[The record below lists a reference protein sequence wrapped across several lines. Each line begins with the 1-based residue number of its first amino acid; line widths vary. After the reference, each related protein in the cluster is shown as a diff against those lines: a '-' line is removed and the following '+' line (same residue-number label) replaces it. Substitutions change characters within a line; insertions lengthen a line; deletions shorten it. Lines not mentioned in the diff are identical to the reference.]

1 MIYADKKS
9 CVVEYPG
16 WPEPEQVEY
25 TTRKQLNNITLSYA
39 MTCHAAQGSQADLIA
54 YLAHRSNY
62 GMLTNQNI
70 YVGVSRA
77 KKECRIVGQLDMVQ
91 RAVKNRKS
99 VERNT
104 YLKELLSNELP

>member
-1 MIYADKKS
+1 
-9 CVVEYPG
+9 VVEYPG

-77 KKECRIVGQLDMVQ
+77 KKECR
-91 RAVKNRKS
+91 
-99 VERNT
+99 
-104 YLKELLSNELP
+104 